1 MGAWEISCDYDVIL
15 HKEIMLEA
23 FAGLM
28 ADFDRITAKEGIDV
42 YSDEGKNT
50 LLGKMYW
57 QINDIHKHILGS
69 RYKTMEDMLEIRGT
83 FKFFNQFVKGVM
95 AE

>member
-1 MGAWEISCDYDVIL
+1 MSNYDIIL
-15 HKEIMLEA
+15 QKEIMLEA

-28 ADFDRITAKEGIDV
+28 ADFDRTTSKEGIDV

-50 LLGKMYW
+50 LIGKIYW

-69 RYKTMEDMLEIRGT
+69 RYNTMEDMLEVRGA
-83 FKFFNQFVKGVM
+83 FKFFK
-95 AE
+95 EYLKSLE